1 MGKIKFQ
8 VERKNLK
15 DPISVRI
22 IQKQRVGLDSKA
34 KQVEDQLVMYFNNL
48 HIKFAVEER
57 DSLIEFFIEKD
68 SLED

>member
-48 HIKFAVEER
+48 HIKFAVEEK

>member
-1 MGKIKFQ
+1 MEKIEFQ

-22 IQKQRVGLDSKA
+22 IQKQRVGGDTKA

-48 HIKFAVEER
+48 HIKFAVEEK

>member
-57 DSLIEFFIEKD
+57 DSLIEFFIEED